1 MGSRRNIG
9 LKDYL
14 DSMAQDR
21 DEIAALSKM
30 LSDIGATS
38 LLEIGSRFGG
48 SLWYLANF
56 FPLGSRIVSVDS
68 GIGIGGSNPGQ
79 VTALRDCVNE
89 LSMLGYDAHF
99 LHGNSAHP
107 KIVAA
112 VRALGPYDAV
122 FIDGDHTY
130 AGVESDWRTYGAMA
144 TRIVALHDVSFE
156 WNSDMKYPRDMI
168 GVPRLWKKITV
179 GHNTEVFSTEGSNKG
194 IGVVRK

>member
-1 MGSRRNIG
+1 MGSRKTIG

-14 DSMAQDR
+14 SSMAQDR
-21 DEIAALSKM
+21 DEIAALSKV

-56 FPLGSRIVSVDS
+56 FPPGSRIVSVDN
-68 GIGIGGSNPGQ
+68 GIGMGGNNPGQ
-79 VTALRDCVNE
+79 VAALRDCIKE

-99 LHGNSAHP
+99 LFGDSAHR
-107 KIVAA
+107 KIVDA

-122 FIDGDHTY
+122 FIDGDHRY
-130 AGVESDWRTYGAMA
+130 ECAYSDWKTYGAMA
-144 TRIVALHDVSFE
+144 THIVALHDVSFE
-156 WNSDMKYPRDMI
+156 WNPTMKSPRDMI
-168 GVPRLWKKITV
+168 GVPKLWKQIAAH
-179 GHNTEVFSTEGSNKG
+179 HNTEVFSTEGSNRG